1 MVIMGNKILLKN
13 FMIDV
18 FAFLIMFLP
27 RRLYFFGAFSYRI
40 VIIFVFVLCIILRK
54 GKLSI
59 SKTII
64 DIPIII
70 YFVIVEI
77 ISFIHLQFSTGIGY
91 FIDTCLIL
99 IIIYNL
105 LQKKQDINRFINVF
119 LLFLTIYAA
128 LGILECLTGFNIWDL
143 VSSAGFQRYRF
154 GLYRSYG
161 SSTNFT
167 NNGAFLMLCLPI
179 VFWKLQQEDVHKKGY
194 AVIYGLVLLNILAT
208 LTRSIILCTILL
220 QFVWLL
226 KSGMIQFI
234 KEHLVQV
241 FAAAGAVVLLVNI
254 PVVYNFLNQF
264 ISMFVALYDYE
275 TANEISGSFG
285 SNANGIGQRFLLYTW
300 IFDAVKGKILFG
312 LGPNCPF
319 EYAFMT
325 STGKRMI
332 KNSIENQY
340 LVHLYRY
347 GIAGLIS
354 YLFMLISIL
363 SRLWK
368 NRENNFNGKDKKCTF
383 GFMILTT
390 TFIYFM
396 SGLSFAASDDF
407 RMLFLILSLF
417 YVHCQLIKQG
427 EPANDELFSKI

>member
-1 MVIMGNKILLKN
+1 MAIMGNKILLKN
-13 FMIDV
+13 FTIDI
-18 FAFLIMFLP
+18 FAFLVMFLP

-40 VIIFVFVLCIILRK
+40 VILFVLVLCLILRK

-59 SKTII
+59 SNTVI
-64 DIPIII
+64 DIPMIL
-70 YFVIVEI
+70 YFVITGI

-91 FIDTCLIL
+91 IIDTCLVL

-105 LQKKQDINRFINVF
+105 LQKEQDINRFINVF
-119 LLFLTIYAA
+119 LVFLGIYAA
-128 LGILECLTGFNIWDL
+128 LGIIECFTGFNIWDL
-143 VSSAGFQRYRF
+143 VHSAGYQRYRF

-167 NNGAFLMLCLPI
+167 NNGAFLMLCFP
-179 VFWKLQQEDVHKKGY
+179 VVVWKMQQKEEHKKIYG
-194 AVIYGLVLLNILAT
+194 VIYGLVFLNILAT
-208 LTRSIILCTILL
+208 LTRSIILCTFFL
-220 QFVWLL
+220 QFIWLL
-226 KSGMIQFI
+226 KSGMVQYI
-234 KEHLVQV
+234 KKHFLQV
-241 FAAAGAVVLLVNI
+241 MAAAAVVLLVVNI

-275 TANEISGSFG
+275 TANEISDSFG

-300 IFDAVKGKILFG
+300 IFDAVKDKILFG

-319 EYAFMT
+319 EYTFMT
-325 STGKRMI
+325 LTGKRMI
-332 KNSIENQY
+332 KTSIENQY

-347 GIAGLIS
+347 GMAGLIS
-354 YLFMLISIL
+354 YTSMLISIIL
-363 SRLWK
+363 RLWK
-368 NRENNFNGKDKKCTF
+368 NMESDLTGRGGKCTF

-390 TFIYFM
+390 VFIYFI

-417 YVHCQLIKQG
+417 FVHCQITKQG
-427 EPANDELFSKI
+427 EPANDECSSEI

>member
-1 MVIMGNKILLKN
+1 MIL
-13 FMIDV
+13 
-18 FAFLIMFLP
+18 
-27 RRLYFFGAFSYRI
+27 
-40 VIIFVFVLCIILRK
+40 
-54 GKLSI
+54 
-59 SKTII
+59 
-64 DIPIII
+64 
-70 YFVIVEI
+70 YFVITGI

-91 FIDTCLIL
+91 IIDSCLIL

-105 LQKKQDINRFINVF
+105 LQKEQDINKFMNVF

-143 VSSAGFQRYRF
+143 VRSAGYQRYRF

-179 VFWKLQQEDVHKKGY
+179 VVWKMQQEKVHKKRY

-208 LTRSIILCTILL
+208 LTRSIILCTIFL
-220 QFVWLL
+220 QFIWLL
-226 KSGMIQFI
+226 KSGMVQFI
-234 KEHLVQV
+234 KQHFLQV
-241 FAAAGAVVLLVNI
+241 MAAAAAVVLLVSI

-275 TANEISGSFG
+275 TANEISDSFG
-285 SNANGIGQRFLLYTW
+285 SNANGMGQRFLLYTW
-300 IFDAVKGKILFG
+300 IFEAVKNKILFG
-312 LGPNCPF
+312 LGPNCTF
-319 EYAFMT
+319 EYAFT
-325 STGKRMI
+325 TLTGKRMI
-332 KNSIENQY
+332 KTSIENQY

-347 GIAGLIS
+347 GMAGLFS
-354 YLFMLISIL
+354 YLFMLISII

-368 NRENNFNGKDKKCTF
+368 NVENNLTGKGGKCTF

-390 TFIYFM
+390 AFIYFI

-417 YVHCQLIKQG
+417 FVHCQLIKRG
-427 EPANDELFSKI
+427 EPANDELLSKI

>member
-1 MVIMGNKILLKN
+1 MAIMGNKILLKN
-13 FMIDV
+13 FIIDV
-18 FAFLIMFLP
+18 FAFLVMFLP
-27 RRLYFFGAFSYRI
+27 RRLYFLGAFSYRI
-40 VIIFVFVLCIILRK
+40 VILFVFVLCIILRK

-59 SKTII
+59 SNTII
-64 DIPIII
+64 DIPMIL
-70 YFVIVEI
+70 YFVITGI
-77 ISFIHLQFSTGIGY
+77 ISFAHLQFSTGIGY
-91 FIDTCLIL
+91 FIDTCLVL

-105 LQKKQDINRFINVF
+105 LQEEQDLDKFINVF
-119 LLFLTIYAA
+119 LLFLTIYAI

-143 VSSAGFQRYRF
+143 VRSAGFQRYRF

-167 NNGAFLMLCLPI
+167 NNAAFLMLCLPI
-179 VFWKLQQEDVHKKGY
+179 VVWKLQQEEVHKKKY

-220 QFVWLL
+220 QFIWLL
-226 KSGMIQFI
+226 KSGMLQFI
-234 KEHLVQV
+234 KKHFAQV
-241 FAAAGAVVLLVNI
+241 TAATAAVVLLVNI
-254 PVVYNFLNQF
+254 PVVYHFLNQF
-264 ISMFVALYDYE
+264 ISMFVALFDYE
-275 TANEISGSFG
+275 TANEISDSFG

-300 IFDAVKGKILFG
+300 IFEAVKDKIFFG

-354 YLFMLISIL
+354 YLFMLISVI

-368 NRENNFNGKDKKCTF
+368 NRENDLNGKGKKCTF

-390 TFIYFM
+390 AFIYFI

-417 YVHCQLIKQG
+417 FVHCQLIKRG
-427 EPANDELFSKI
+427 EPANDELFSEI

>member
-1 MVIMGNKILLKN
+1 MVIIGNKLLLKN
-13 FMIDV
+13 FMIGI
-18 FAFLIMFLP
+18 FAFLVMFLP
-27 RRLYFFGAFSYRI
+27 RRLYFFAAFSYRI
-40 VIIFVFVLCIILRK
+40 LILFVFVLCLILRK
-54 GKLSI
+54 GKISI
-59 SKTII
+59 PNKII
-64 DIPIII
+64 NTPMII
-70 YFVIVEI
+70 YFVIAEI

-91 FIDTCLIL
+91 LIDTLLIL
-99 IIIYNL
+99 IIIDNL
-105 LQKKQDINRFINVF
+105 LQEERDFEKFINVF
-119 LLFLTIYAA
+119 LLFLTLYSI

-143 VSSAGFQRYRF
+143 VSSTNFQRYRF

-179 VFWKLQQEDVHKKGY
+179 VVWKMQQEEVHKKKY
-194 AVIYGLVLLNILAT
+194 VVIYGLVFLNILAT
-208 LTRSIILCTILL
+208 LTRSIILCTMLL
-220 QFVWLL
+220 QFIWLI

-234 KEHLVQV
+234 KKHFLKVL
-241 FAAAGAVVLLVNI
+241 AATVAVVIFINI
-254 PVVYNFLNQF
+254 PIVFNFFNQF
-264 ISMFVALYDYE
+264 ISMFIALYDYE

-300 IFDAVKGKILFG
+300 IFEAVKDKILFG
-312 LGPNCPF
+312 LGPNCSF
-319 EYAFMT
+319 EYAWVT

-347 GIAGLIS
+347 GLAGLMS
-354 YLFMLISIL
+354 YLFMIISII

-368 NRENNFNGKDKKCTF
+368 NKENNLNGKGTKCTF

-390 TFIYFM
+390 SFIYFI
-396 SGLSFAASDDF
+396 SGLFFAASDDF

-417 YVHCQLIKQG
+417 FVHCQLIKGG
-427 EPANDELFSKI
+427 ESTNVELFSEK